1 MRVRFFVLGAG
12 ASKSSGIMTGQELVD
27 IWEKELIERNQED
40 YLSWKEQL
48 GITEENKYN
57 FYSRYY
63 EKRFQQ
69 CPMDGLNFLE
79 KMIEHVN
86 PGVGYVM
93 LAEILTNTR
102 HNVVIT
108 TNFDHLIEDALNYYS
123 HAIPL
128 IIGHESLAHYVSKQ
142 ITRPMILKIHRDL
155 LFDPKNTA
163 QEVEE
168 LHEAWKNSLDL
179 VFSEY
184 HPVFIGYAGNDN
196 SLMNYLIENKDKFEK
211 DEWKF
216 PYWTLY
222 QSGDL
227 PGKVREFLEKAGGY
241 CINCDGFDEL
251 LCFIGEEFGYKI
263 PREDVFL
270 NDAKKRYEKL
280 SESFENILRNK
291 GKEVEISGTAEVKTL
306 GQVAQTLADS
316 DNTLAKSIRAISL
329 HNQRRYQEALELE
342 RELVSEEPES
352 ARYHGNLG
360 ATLHILG
367 RYEEARREAEKAVE
381 LEPGDA
387 RYHGNLGITLHALGR
402 YEEARR
408 EAEKAVELEP
418 GSARYH
424 DNLGATLHA
433 LGRYEEARR
442 EAGKAV
448 ELEPGNARYHGNL
461 GATLHALGRYEEAR
475 RETEKAVEL
484 EPDDTRYRESL
495 EKTMRTIREGNE

>member
-1 MRVRFFVLGAG
+1 MRARFFVLGAG

-128 IIGHESLAHYVSKQ
+128 IIGHESLAQ

-211 DEWKF
+211 REWKF

-241 CINCDGFDEL
+241 CVNCDGFDEL

-263 PREDVFL
+263 PKEDVFL

-316 DNTLAKSIRAISL
+316 DNNLAKSIRAISL
-329 HNQRRYQEALELE
+329 YNQGYYQEALELE
-342 RELVSEEPES
+342 RELVSKEPNN
-352 ARYHGNLG
+352 ARYHNNLG
-360 ATLHILG
+360 GTLHALG
-367 RYEEARREAEKAVE
+367 RYEEACRESEKAVE
-381 LEPGDA
+381 LEPESAD
-387 RYHGNLGITLHALGR
+387 YHDGLGVTLHALGR

-408 EAEKAVELEP
+408 EKE
-418 GSARYH
+418 
-424 DNLGATLHA
+424 
-433 LGRYEEARR
+433 
-442 EAGKAV
+442 KAV
-448 ELEPGNARYHGNL
+448 ELEPGNARYHDNL
-461 GATLHALGRYEEAR
+461 GGTLYDLGRYEEAR
-475 RETEKAVEL
+475 REKEKAVEL

-495 EKTMRTIREGNE
+495 EKTMRAIREGNE